1 MTFNLKTC
9 CKSVTGYGVAALVA
23 AMLPGCSI
31 ENALPGYVDAPSAA
45 VINAAPPDLV
55 PQEAFAAELQA
66 SLDRR
71 VSALAQTEAL
81 IARAARLRLWAQ
93 Q

>member
-1 MTFNLKTC
+1 MA
-9 CKSVTGYGVAALVA
+9 VAL
-23 AMLPGCSI
+23 LPGCSI
-31 ENALPGYVDAPSAA
+31 EDALPGYVDAAPAA
-45 VINAAPPDLV
+45 VQNAAPPDLV